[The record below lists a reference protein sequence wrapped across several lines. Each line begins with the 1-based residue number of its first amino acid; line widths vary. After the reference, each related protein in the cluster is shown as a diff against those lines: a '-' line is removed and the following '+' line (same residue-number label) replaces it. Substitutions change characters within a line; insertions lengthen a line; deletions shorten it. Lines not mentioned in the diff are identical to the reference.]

1 MKRASHINRSSQSP
15 PLNLTKA
22 RGFTLLEAI
31 VALVIFSMAA
41 IGIYGW
47 INTSL
52 ITLNRLAEVAATEQV
67 LNSSVERLKLV
78 DMSKETSG
86 RFEVNG
92 YWVDWKAEPMEP
104 WKNGVT
110 AAAGA
115 IGLYDLA
122 LLNIS
127 LVFTRNDRSVGGYQ
141 YRHTAY
147 KMVREFKLEGDE

>member
-1 MKRASHINRSSQSP
+1 MNLVQLPSSS
-15 PLNLTKA
+15 LTKA

-41 IGIYGW
+41 IGIYTW
-47 INTSL
+47 INTNL

-92 YWVDWKAEPMEP
+92 YWVDWTADLVEP

-110 AAAGA
+110 ATGSLG
-115 IGLYDLA
+115 IYDLG
-122 LLNIS
+122 LFTVS
-127 LVFTRNDRSVGGYQ
+127 LSFSKNSRELANYQ
-141 YRHTAY
+141 YRQAAY
-147 KMVREFKLEGDE
+147 KQVRESMLEGDK

>member
-1 MKRASHINRSSQSP
+1 MNRLPQSP
-15 PLNLTKA
+15 SLNLTKV

-47 INTSL
+47 INTNL

-78 DMSKETSG
+78 DLAQETKG
-86 RFEVNG
+86 RFNVNG
-92 YWVDWKAEPMEP
+92 YWVDWNADLVEP

-110 AAAGA
+110 ATGA
-115 IGLYDLA
+115 MGIYDLG
-122 LLNIS
+122 LFTIS
-127 LVFTRNDRSVGGYQ
+127 LSFTKDSREVANYQ
-141 YRHTAY
+141 YRQAAY
-147 KMVREFKLEGDE
+147 KQVREFKLEGEE

>member
-1 MKRASHINRSSQSP
+1 MNLVQLPSSS
-15 PLNLTKA
+15 LTKA

-41 IGIYGW
+41 IGIYTW
-47 INTSL
+47 INTNL

-92 YWVDWKAEPMEP
+92 YWVDWTADLVEP

-110 AAAGA
+110 SAGA
-115 IGLYDLA
+115 VGLYDVGLLKVKLA
-122 LLNIS
+122 FSKDSRL
-127 LVFTRNDRSVGGYQ
+127 VGGYE

-147 KMVREFKLEGDE
+147 KQVREFKLEGDE

>member
-1 MKRASHINRSSQSP
+1 MNRVPHINRAPQSP

-47 INTSL
+47 INTNL
-52 ITLNRLAEVAATEQV
+52 ITLNRLAEVAVTEQV

-92 YWVDWKAEPMEP
+92 YWVDWKAEPIEP

-110 AAAGA
+110 AGGA

-122 LLNIS
+122 LLNVS
-127 LVFTRNDRSVGGYQ
+127 LVFSKDDRSVGGYQ

-147 KMVREFKLEGDE
+147 KMVREFKIEGDL

>member
-1 MKRASHINRSSQSP
+1 MSVATSAHFYRS
-15 PLNLTKA
+15 

-31 VALVIFSMAA
+31 VALAIFSMVA
-41 IGIYGW
+41 IGIYSW
-47 INTSL
+47 INTNL

-86 RFEVNG
+86 RFNVNG
-92 YWVDWKAEPMEP
+92 YWVEWNAALLEP

-110 AAAGA
+110 ATGA
-115 IGLYDLA
+115 IGLYDLG
-122 LLNIS
+122 LFNIK
-127 LVFTRNDRSVGGYQ
+127 LTFTKDDRLVGGYE

-147 KMVREFKLEGDE
+147 KQVREFKLEGD

>member
-1 MKRASHINRSSQSP
+1 MIRLHSSS
-15 PLNLTKA
+15 LNPTKA

-31 VALVIFSMAA
+31 VALVIFSIAA

-47 INTSL
+47 INTNL

-92 YWVDWKAEPMEP
+92 YWVDWKADLVEP

-110 AAAGA
+110 ATGSFG
-115 IGLYDLA
+115 IYDLG
-122 LLNIS
+122 LFSVS
-127 LVFTRNDRSVGGYQ
+127 LSFSKNSRELANYK
-141 YRHTAY
+141 YRQAAY
-147 KMVREFKLEGDE
+147 KQVRESMFEGDK

>member
-1 MKRASHINRSSQSP
+1 LPSP
-15 PLNLTKA
+15 HPTKA

-47 INTSL
+47 INTNL

-86 RFEVNG
+86 RFEVSG
-92 YWVDWKAEPMEP
+92 YWVDWQADLVEP

-110 AAAGA
+110 STGA
-115 IGLYDLA
+115 LGIYDLS
-122 LLNIS
+122 LFTIS
-127 LVFTRNDRSVGGYQ
+127 LSFSKNSRVVTNYQ
-141 YRHTAY
+141 YRQTAY
-147 KMVREFKLEGDE
+147 KQVRESMLESDK

>member
-1 MKRASHINRSSQSP
+1 MNHLVQLPSP
-15 PLNLTKA
+15 NPTKA

-47 INTSL
+47 INTNL

-92 YWVDWKAEPMEP
+92 YWVDWTADLVEP

-110 AAAGA
+110 STGA
-115 IGLYDLA
+115 LGIYDLG
-122 LLNIS
+122 LFTIS
-127 LVFTRNDRSVGGYQ
+127 LSFTKNSRVIANYQ
-141 YRHTAY
+141 YRQTAY
-147 KMVREFKLEGDE
+147 KQVRESMLEGDK

>member
-1 MKRASHINRSSQSP
+1 MNRFPQAP
-15 PLNLTKA
+15 ALNPTKA

-47 INTSL
+47 INTNL

-67 LNSSVERLKLV
+67 LNSSIERLKLV
-78 DMSKETSG
+78 DMSKETNG
-86 RFEVNG
+86 RFNVNG
-92 YWVDWKAEPMEP
+92 YWVDWTADLVEP

-110 AAAGA
+110 AVGA
-115 IGLYDLA
+115 VGLYDFA

-127 LVFTRNDRSVGGYQ
+127 LVFTKDNRTVGDYQ
-141 YRHTAY
+141 YRHTSY
-147 KMVREFKLEGDE
+147 KMVREFKLEGD

>member
-1 MKRASHINRSSQSP
+1 MNLVQLPSSS
-15 PLNLTKA
+15 LTKS

-41 IGIYGW
+41 IGIYTW
-47 INTSL
+47 INTNL

-67 LNSSVERLKLV
+67 LNSSMERLKLV

-92 YWVDWKAEPMEP
+92 YWVDWKADLVEP

-110 AAAGA
+110 AGGP
-115 IGLYDLA
+115 IGVYDFGLYRV
-122 LLNIS
+122 N
-127 LVFTRNDRSVGGYQ
+127 LVFYKGLLEVGHFEYRQVAHKLVRNTGPDDDI
-141 YRHTAY
+141 
-147 KMVREFKLEGDE
+147 F